1 MTDQTLA
8 DLLRHAPDDLDPTT
22 ADRILGAAMTSGTR
36 RRRGRHLA
44 IAGAALSSAAVLALA
59 VSASGVVGGSD
70 PRSPAVAG
78 APDPSPAVT
87 SEPAAAPDPGD
98 ADTRGPVIATDRA
111 IADDAALRAGLTDLL
126 AGAGELSGLSVAAHE
141 TSDPSTIGAPPEG
154 RRVGFLLDGGAAS
167 VVVQRWDG
175 IAAVGSTLAL
185 GDPSGE
191 RRDRIA
197 AAGRT
202 PAQGDTS
209 IAPGEMVATTAAEAC
224 AGAYQTYPAIEC
236 REAPAGWY
244 SVARPS
250 QGDAMPD
257 SYRELLVSLYTPD
270 GYVVRVDSFNT
281 PGEKVGPVVAEQP
294 VLTEAESLAL
304 ASSDLW
310 FVTR

>member
-70 PRSPAVAG
+70 PSSPAVAG

-87 SEPAAAPDPGD
+87 SEPAATPDPGD

-141 TSDPSTIGAPPEG
+141 TSDPSTIGAPLEG

-185 GDPSGE
+185 GDPKGPAGE
-191 RRDRIA
+191 K
-197 AAGRT
+197 
-202 PAQGDTS
+202 
-209 IAPGEMVATTAAEAC
+209 VATTAAEAC

-250 QGDAMPD
+250 QGDALPD
-257 SYRELLVSLYTPD
+257 SFQELTVALYTPD

-304 ASSDLW
+304 ASSQRW
-310 FVTR
+310 FVAR